1 MPDTG
6 WIPAELVLSSEGKE
20 VLTYS
25 RNNLG
30 VKKGYQLEGIWYDL
44 ANREIEVDYWKPG
57 LEESEEG

>member
-6 WIPAELVLSSEGKE
+6 WIPAELTLPGEGEE

-30 VKKGYQLEGIWYDL
+30 LKKGYQVEGIWYDL
-44 ANREIEVDYWKPG
+44 AHREMEVDFWKPG
-57 LEESEEG
+57 AEESEQG